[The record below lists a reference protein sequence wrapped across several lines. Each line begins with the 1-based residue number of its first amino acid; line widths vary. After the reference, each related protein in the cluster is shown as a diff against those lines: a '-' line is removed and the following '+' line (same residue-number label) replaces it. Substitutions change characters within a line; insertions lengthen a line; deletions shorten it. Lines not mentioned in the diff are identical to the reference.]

1 MVDDGEVV
9 GEAVGLL
16 EVLRREQD
24 RGPLGLEVLDDG
36 PQLVAAVEVEA
47 RRGLVQEQHRRTVD
61 ERGAQVEAPAH
72 PTGVRARRPVGGVD
86 EVELLEEL
94 GGAVLDEPAGQVRE
108 AADEAQI
115 LPAREVAV
123 DGGEL
128 ACETDAGAHP
138 LRFVGD
144 VEAQH
149 GRLAGVGAEDRR
161 QHPHGSGL
169 AGAVGAEQAEHGCG
183 RDLEVDAVE
192 RDHVAEALLQTLDC
206 DG

>member
-1 MVDDGEVV
+1 
-9 GEAVGLL
+9 
-16 EVLRREQD
+16 
-24 RGPLGLEVLDDG
+24 
-36 PQLVAAVEVEA
+36 
-47 RRGLVQEQHRRTVD
+47 VD

-94 GGAVLDEPAGQVRE
+94 AGAVLDEPAGQVRE
-108 AADEAQI
+108 AADEAKV

-128 ACETDAGAHP
+128 ACQTDARAHP
-138 LRFVGD
+138 VRFVGD

-149 GRLAGVGAEDRR
+149 SRRAGVGAENRR
-161 QHPHGSGL
+161 QHSDGSGL
-169 AGAVGAEQAEHGCG
+169 AGPVRPEQAEHGRG
-183 RDLEVDAVE
+183 WHLEVDAVE
-192 RDHVAEALLQTLDC
+192 GDDVSEALLQAFDP